1 MIDKER
7 RREERNYL
15 GSQGDFFFFTE
26 LSLQCFS
33 QAFSSCSEW
42 GTLSSCG
49 VWASY
54 CRGFSPCRAQALR
67 VQTQKLWCIG
77 WLSSRH
83 VGSSC
88 TRDQTCVPCIGRQIP
103 NHWTTREVQTP
114 LLLTHLSASGPRC
127 SLGWSAWLSTFA
139 ITSVSLQQLCAARK
153 HLVVLWCWAGNPSS
167 SQQVKMSTVLV
178 QGCCAWVLSHF
189 SRVRLCNSMVYS
201 LLGSSVHGILQARI
215 LQWVA
220 ISSSTGSSL
229 PRDWTS
235 VPCVFCIAGRFL
247 IAEPPGKPG

>member
-103 NHWTTREVQTP
+103 NHWTTREILTETFCLLAYI
-114 LLLTHLSASGPRC
+114 LLLFYWQIWGKCENFKDIHLGREQSDSC
-127 SLGWSAWLSTFA
+127 FDTL
-139 ITSVSLQQLCAARK
+139 ARK
-153 HLVVLWCWAGNPSS
+153 
-167 SQQVKMSTVLV
+167 
-178 QGCCAWVLSHF
+178 
-189 SRVRLCNSMVYS
+189 
-201 LLGSSVHGILQARI
+201 QA
-215 LQWVA
+215 
-220 ISSSTGSSL
+220 T
-229 PRDWTS
+229 
-235 VPCVFCIAGRFL
+235 
-247 IAEPPGKPG
+247 